1 MNALVV
7 FEPRHGLAA
16 ALTRTLV
23 TQLRHTGLARAI
35 PVDDVMEGDLLDV
48 DVLILGA
55 HCRRW
60 WSTPAAQRYL
70 ERLSSEQAGRL
81 MAAAF
86 DIRPKGSDAAPARSL
101 VRTIRRR
108 GMMLLWPAESFY
120 AEEEAEALPAEE
132 EERAAEWAR
141 QLALRAEQLRPR
153 RIKPGVRVRAA

>member
-7 FEPRHGLAA
+7 FEPRHGAAA
-16 ALTRTLV
+16 ALAKRLV
-23 TQLRHTGLARAI
+23 AQLRQTGLARAV

-48 DVLILGA
+48 DVLILGT

-70 ERLSSEQAGRL
+70 ERLPSEQAARL
-81 MAAAF
+81 MGAAF
-86 DIRPKGSDAAPARSL
+86 DIRPKQSGAASARSL

-120 AEEEAEALPAEE
+120 VEDDAEALPAEE
-132 EERAAEWAR
+132 EERAVEWAR
-141 QLALRAEQLRPR
+141 QLALRAQQLRPQ
-153 RIKPGVRVRAA
+153 RIKVRVRAA